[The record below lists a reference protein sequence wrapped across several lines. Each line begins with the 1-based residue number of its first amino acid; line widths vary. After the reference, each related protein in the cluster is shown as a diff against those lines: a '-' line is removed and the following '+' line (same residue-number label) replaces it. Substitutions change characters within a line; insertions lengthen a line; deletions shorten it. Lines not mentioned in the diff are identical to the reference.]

1 MAVIFGAGYE
11 ASNLIQHEDELGIEY
26 FIDNNKDKIGEDFFG
41 YNIKEP
47 QYILNKEYDLV
58 ILSSVKYA
66 DEMRE
71 QLLGMGVDKKK
82 IINIKE
88 LKFFEN
94 KEEYTESDSPLMDI
108 KIRNH
113 RDFDELHFPDC
124 LNEMEKVF
132 SKMVIRSARKRIS
145 YPGKCQVCKK
155 NVGLLI
161 DNQYSGDWLKV
172 NLRERLVCPICNL
185 NNRQRVMIRLV
196 LDEIPTDSNIYVTEQ
211 VTPVY
216 QCLKKYYSNLI
227 GSEYMGGGIIGG
239 TINKRGIRHE
249 DLLKLSFQTEEM
261 DCIVSNDVLEHVA
274 DVEQALSEIYRV
286 LKKEGIFYAT
296 FPMNFDL
303 KATVKRAE
311 MTEEGSI
318 KHLLKPVYH
327 GNPVSED
334 GSLVFYDYGMD
345 IMELVKKAGF
355 SDAYFIPFYSVP
367 YGNIGVKSLFIFK
380 ARK

>member
-113 RDFDELHFPDC
+113 RDFDELHFPYC
-124 LNEMEKVF
+124 LNVME
-132 SKMVIRSARKRIS
+132 
-145 YPGKCQVCKK
+145 
-155 NVGLLI
+155 
-161 DNQYSGDWLKV
+161 
-172 NLRERLVCPICNL
+172 
-185 NNRQRVMIRLV
+185 
-196 LDEIPTDSNIYVTEQ
+196 
-211 VTPVY
+211 
-216 QCLKKYYSNLI
+216 
-227 GSEYMGGGIIGG
+227 
-239 TINKRGIRHE
+239 
-249 DLLKLSFQTEEM
+249 
-261 DCIVSNDVLEHVA
+261 
-274 DVEQALSEIYRV
+274 
-286 LKKEGIFYAT
+286 
-296 FPMNFDL
+296 
-303 KATVKRAE
+303 
-311 MTEEGSI
+311 
-318 KHLLKPVYH
+318 
-327 GNPVSED
+327 
-334 GSLVFYDYGMD
+334 
-345 IMELVKKAGF
+345 
-355 SDAYFIPFYSVP
+355 
-367 YGNIGVKSLFIFK
+367 
-380 ARK
+380 

>member
-1 MAVIFGAGYE
+1 MAA
-11 ASNLIQHEDELGIEY
+11 N
-26 FIDNNKDKIGEDFFG
+26 
-41 YNIKEP
+41 
-47 QYILNKEYDLV
+47 
-58 ILSSVKYA
+58 
-66 DEMRE
+66 
-71 QLLGMGVDKKK
+71 
-82 IINIKE
+82 
-88 LKFFEN
+88 
-94 KEEYTESDSPLMDI
+94 T
-108 KIRNH
+108 
-113 RDFDELHFPDC
+113 
-124 LNEMEKVF
+124 
-132 SKMVIRSARKRIS
+132 
-145 YPGKCQVCKK
+145 
-155 NVGLLI
+155 
-161 DNQYSGDWLKV
+161 W
-172 NLRERLVCPICNL
+172 
-185 NNRQRVMIRLV
+185 
-196 LDEIPTDSNIYVTEQ
+196 
-211 VTPVY
+211 
-216 QCLKKYYSNLI
+216 
-227 GSEYMGGGIIGG
+227 GGGIIGG
-239 TINKRGIRHE
+239 TINKRGIRHG